1 MMGILEALKAL
12 YKKITTADAAAD
24 TISDVIK
31 DLAENWPESPEG
43 SPGSPGPQGVG
54 IKTITGSIDSSNK
67 LTLQITLTDDSTQTI
82 EGNIT
87 PPAAG

>member
-24 TISDVIK
+24 TIFDVIK
-31 DLAENWPESPEG
+31 DLAENWPESPE
-43 SPGSPGPQGVG
+43 GSPGPQGVG